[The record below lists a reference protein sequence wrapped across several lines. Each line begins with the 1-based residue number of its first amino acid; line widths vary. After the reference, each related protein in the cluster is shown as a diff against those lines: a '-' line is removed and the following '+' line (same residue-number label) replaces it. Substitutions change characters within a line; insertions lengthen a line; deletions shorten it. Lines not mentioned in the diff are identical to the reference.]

1 MNYRSKK
8 KKSKNFY
15 CRKQSIL
22 KYMYISIHVMAEE
35 LEILKLKTTSEI
47 SQLYKQHPEKTS
59 KDDKICIFM

>member
-1 MNYRSKK
+1 
-8 KKSKNFY
+8 
-15 CRKQSIL
+15 
-22 KYMYISIHVMAEE
+22 MYISIHVMAEE